1 MKRAHEYFTATCY
14 RRVVDATMV
23 KSMYL
28 VMFKFCTEIAPD
40 LHALIGGV
48 ESVAVRIPR
57 LSVASSV
64 VSIVNGP
71 VFLHLISPAFPCAH
85 NPIAIPAR
93 LELPPDPMSAR
104 IGCRHLFR
112 LFSAE
117 SM

>member
-28 VMFKFCTEIAPD
+28 VMFKFCTEIALPYD

-64 VSIVNGP
+64 
-71 VFLHLISPAFPCAH
+71 A
-85 NPIAIPAR
+85 
-93 LELPPDPMSAR
+93 
-104 IGCRHLFR
+104 
-112 LFSAE
+112 
-117 SM
+117 